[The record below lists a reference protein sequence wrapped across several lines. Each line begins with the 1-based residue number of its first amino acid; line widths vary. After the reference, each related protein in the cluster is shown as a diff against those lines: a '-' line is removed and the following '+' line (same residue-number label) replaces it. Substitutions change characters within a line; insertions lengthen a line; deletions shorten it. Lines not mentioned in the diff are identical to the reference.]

1 MENEIM
7 NKEAVENIVDTGR
20 NSKAGKIAK
29 AIGLVGLSAGL
40 LYLVYKAGKKLAGKV
55 KAKRATKKEAISAD
69 KVPTDEMFED
79 LGELEE

>member
-29 AIGLVGLSAGL
+29 AVGLVGLSAGL
-40 LYLVYKAGKKLAGKV
+40 LYLVYKASKKLAGKV
-55 KAKRATKKEAISAD
+55 KAKRAAKKEAISAD

-79 LGELEE
+79 LGELKD